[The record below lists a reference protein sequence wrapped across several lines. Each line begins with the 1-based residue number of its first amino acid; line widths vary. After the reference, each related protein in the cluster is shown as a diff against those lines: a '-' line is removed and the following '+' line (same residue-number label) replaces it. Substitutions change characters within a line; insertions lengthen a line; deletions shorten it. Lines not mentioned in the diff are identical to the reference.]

1 MDELPSVLWA
11 YRTTAR
17 TLTTETPFNLTFGTK
32 AVILMEI
39 GLTSFKATMFNESKN
54 DEELKVN
61 LDLLDEVR
69 EKAYTKMARY
79 QN

>member
-17 TLTTETPFNLTFGTK
+17 TPTTETPFNLTFGTK

>member
-1 MDELPSVLWA
+1 MDELLSVLWA

-17 TLTTETPFNLTFGTK
+17 TPTIETPFNLTFGTK

>member
-1 MDELPSVLWA
+1 MDELLSVLWA

-17 TLTTETPFNLTFGTK
+17 TPTTKTPFNLTFGTK